1 MSDLISSLDKNIRSA
16 LGLALLM
23 TLFLIFAL
31 NFLEPFTIR
40 NDAFDLWFAIL
51 ISGYGIISGIILL
64 FNELC
69 IFPFLLKYLPPKY
82 QFFAKQTGHL
92 LILAF
97 GVYLYSNFLHVLF
110 PVYHFP
116 AFSYLQALEKTLLL
130 GILPFGAWV
139 LYQYFQARQKHSFQ
153 QQLPSGILHLQG
165 FQGKDWLRISL
176 QQLLFIESSDNYV
189 MIHYIEGQKINRK
202 LLRGSLKHFENQL
215 ADLPIQRCHHSYM
228 VNLLI
233 VSHIEGNLKG
243 MKLHLLH
250 GEQVIPVSRKY
261 AANIAR
267 KMEMQQE
274 IAFSEA

>member
-1 MSDLISSLDKNIRSA
+1 MSGFISSLDKNIRST

-23 TLFLIFAL
+23 ALFLIFAL

-40 NDAFDLWFAIL
+40 NAALDLRFAVL

-69 IFPFLLKYLPPKY
+69 IFPFLFKYFPHRY
-82 QFFAKQTGHL
+82 QYVSKQIGQL
-92 LILAF
+92 FILAL
-97 GVYLYSNFLHVLF
+97 GVYLYSDFLHILF

-130 GILPFGAWV
+130 GILPFGGLA
-139 LYQYFQARQKHSFQ
+139 LYKYFQARQKHSFQ
-153 QQLPSGILHLQG
+153 QQLPSEILHLQG
-165 FQGKDWLRISL
+165 FQSKDWLRVGL
-176 QQLLFIESSDNYV
+176 QELLFIESSDNYV
-189 MIHYIEGQKINRK
+189 TIYYLDGQKINRK

-215 ADLPIQRCHHSYM
+215 AHLPIERCHHSYI

-250 GEQVIPVSRKY
+250 CEQAIPVSRKY
-261 AANIAR
+261 AADILE
-267 KMEMQQE
+267 KMEMQKE
-274 IAFSEA
+274 FAFSEA